1 MKPTYWIIA
10 CLGLVIVGM
19 ILFDKD
25 PVPDYSE
32 HENRIKQREQAVS
45 RLQRENA
52 VLQAKIESDSAK
64 HSNDIVASR
73 VQINFQSRLIRDL
86 KAKPE
91 VVQIIQSSPQ
101 IDSLIR
107 AYENV
112 IVEYIVRDSL
122 NLQYI
127 DDLRVDLRAVESN
140 FEERLKLMGENVADL
155 KSITEDQR
163 KQLRKIRRQ
172 NRLVKVVAVV
182 SAVGGLLLGGQL

>member
-1 MKPTYWIIA
+1 MKIEYWIIGG
-10 CLGLVIVGM
+10 LGLVIAAL

-32 HENRIKQREQAVS
+32 HEQRINRREQAIHD
-45 RLQRENA
+45 LQRENT
-52 VLQAKIESDSAK
+52 VLRAKIDSDSVK
-64 HSNDIVASR
+64 HASDIIASR
-73 VQINFQSRLIRDL
+73 VQINFQSSLIRDL
-86 KAKPE
+86 KEKPE

-101 IDSLIR
+101 IDSLVR

-122 NLQYI
+122 NLKYI

-155 KSITEDQR
+155 KAITEDQR
-163 KQLRKIRRQ
+163 KQLRNIRRS
-172 NRLVKVVAVV
+172 NRLLKVVTVVGAVA
-182 SAVGGLLLGGQL
+182 SFLAGSQL